1 MTGRAA
7 PLRLALDLG
16 GTKTSAALVWGD
28 RVLERRVAPTPAQ
41 GGPEAVVENAAGL
54 LAPFLDRADAVCVA
68 ATGHVR
74 GGTVSAVNRAT
85 MPGWDAFPLA
95 AALAARCGRPVR
107 LVNDA
112 HAAAWGE
119 ARFGAGRGA
128 RDFAFVTVSTGVG
141 GGLVLGGRLLL
152 GVRGLA
158 GHLGFWR
165 GASPAAG
172 DPVLE
177 DVASG
182 SAIARAGSAALG
194 RPLSTREVFAAAEA
208 GDPAA
213 DAVVEAAFDRLAAA
227 LVDLRWLVDP
237 ARVAIGGSVGLAP
250 GYLARLRDAL
260 ALREPEDPLSV
271 VAAELRCDAG
281 LLGAADLLG
290 GDGTTDDG
298 LDAAADDG
306 AADAAVDDA
315 ADAAVDDAPDAE
327 PDP

>member
-1 MTGRAA
+1 VTAPAA

-16 GTKTSAALVWGD
+16 GTKTSAALVRGD
-28 RVLERRVAPTPAQ
+28 RVLERRIAATPAQ
-41 GGPEAVVENAAGL
+41 EGPEAVVEAAAGL
-54 LAPFLDRADAVCVA
+54 LAPYLDRADAVCVA

-85 MPGWDAFPLA
+85 MPGWDEFPLA

-119 ARFGAGRGA
+119 SRFGAGRGA
-128 RDFAFVTVSTGVG
+128 RDFVFVTVSTGVG
-141 GGLVLGGRLLL
+141 AGIVAGGRLLL
-152 GVRGLA
+152 GARGLA

-165 GASPAAG
+165 GAGGGPVAGDAAAAG

-177 DVASG
+177 HVASG

-194 RPLSTREVFAAAEA
+194 RPLTTREVFAAADA

-213 DAVVEAAFDRLAAA
+213 DAVVEAAVDRLAAA
-227 LVDLRWLVDP
+227 LVDVRWLVDP

-250 GYLARLRDAL
+250 GYLSRLREAL
-260 ALREPEDPLSV
+260 ASREPDGPLPV
-271 VAAELRCDAG
+271 VAAELGGDAG

-290 GDGTTDDG
+290 DDG
-298 LDAAADDG
+298 PR
-306 AADAAVDDA
+306 AVGPA
-315 ADAAVDDAPDAE
+315 THAYPDA
-327 PDP
+327 

>member
-1 MTGRAA
+1 MTAPAA

-16 GTKTSAALVWGD
+16 GTKTSAALVSGD
-28 RVLERRVAPTPAQ
+28 RVLERRVAPTPVQ
-41 GGPEAVVENAAGL
+41 EGPEAVVEAAADL
-54 LAPFLDRADAVCVA
+54 LAPFLHRADAVCVA

-85 MPGWDAFPLA
+85 MPGWDEFPLA
-95 AALAARCGRPVR
+95 AALTARCGRPVW

-119 ARFGAGRGA
+119 ARFGAGRGVP
-128 RDFAFVTVSTGVG
+128 DFAFVTVSTGVG
-141 GGLVLGGRLLL
+141 AGLVAGGRLLL
-152 GVRGLA
+152 GARGLA

-165 GASPAAG
+165 GAAPAAG

-177 DVASG
+177 HVASG

-194 RPLSTREVFAAAEA
+194 RPLTTREVFTAAEA

-213 DAVVEAAFDRLAAA
+213 DAVVEAAIDRLAAA

-260 ALREPEDPLSV
+260 ALRGPENPLSV
-271 VAAELRCDAG
+271 VAAELGGDAG

-290 GDGTTDDG
+290 DDGPPADGTAT
-298 LDAAADDG
+298 G
-306 AADAAVDDA
+306 AFHQA
-315 ADAAVDDAPDAE
+315 
-327 PDP
+327 

>member
-1 MTGRAA
+1 VTETIG
-7 PLRLALDLG
+7 LRLALDLG
-16 GTKTSAALVWGD
+16 GTKTSAALVLGG

-54 LAPFLDRADAVCVA
+54 LAPFLERVDAVCVA

-74 GGTVSAVNRAT
+74 GGTVTAVNRAT
-85 MPGWDAFPLA
+85 MPGWDGFPLA
-95 AALAARCGRPVR
+95 AALEARCGRPVR

-119 ARFGAGRGA
+119 ARFGAGRGVD
-128 RDFAFVTVSTGVG
+128 DFAFVTVSTGVG
-141 GGLVLGGRLLL
+141 GGLVAGGRLLL
-152 GVRGLA
+152 GTRGLA

-165 GASPAAG
+165 GAGGGAGAGDAPAAG

-177 DVASG
+177 HAASG
-182 SAIARAGSAALG
+182 SAIARAGSVALG
-194 RPLSTREVFAAAEA
+194 RTLSTREVFAAADA

-213 DAVVEAAFDRLAAA
+213 DAVIEAAVGRLAAA

-260 ALREPEDPLSV
+260 ALREPDGPLPV
-271 VAAELRCDAG
+271 VAAELGGDAG

-290 GDGTTDDG
+290 
-298 LDAAADDG
+298 
-306 AADAAVDDA
+306 
-315 ADAAVDDAPDAE
+315 DDAPPADGIAAGASAHA
-327 PDP
+327 